1 MNTVAYKRHHKHVPH
16 EAWNLDAVSPVILT
30 DAMGNDGKMGKVVF
44 HGGKT
49 GHTYVHNRATSELI
63 RVSEAMVPQENMW
76 VLPTKDGARR
86 LPGANGGVKQDVAVA
101 AGANTQLD
109 IKRGNSVIVF
119 ALS

>member
-1 MNTVAYKRHHKHVPH
+1 M
-16 EAWNLDAVSPVILT
+16 DAVSPVILT
-30 DAMGNDGKMGKVVF
+30 DAMGNDGKMRKVVF